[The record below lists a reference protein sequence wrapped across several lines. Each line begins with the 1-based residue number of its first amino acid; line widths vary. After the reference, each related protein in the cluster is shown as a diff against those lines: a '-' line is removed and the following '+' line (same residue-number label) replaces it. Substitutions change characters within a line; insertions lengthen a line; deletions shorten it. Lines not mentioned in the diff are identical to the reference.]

1 MTFSCFSYKIR
12 IILLSCG
19 IKDMEGIDGFV
30 DYSYRKH
37 LNPNN
42 KETEED
48 KRNRHLYK
56 RIILKISLRN
66 KYNELVDLITNNKTV

>member
-1 MTFSCFSYKIR
+1 
-12 IILLSCG
+12 
-19 IKDMEGIDGFV
+19 MEGIDAFV

-48 KRNRHLYK
+48 KRNKHLFQ
-56 RIILKISLRN
+56 RIILGMSLRN
-66 KYNELVDLITNNKTV
+66 KYNDYIELITNNITL

>member
-19 IKDMEGIDGFV
+19 IKDMEGIDAFV
-30 DYSYRKH
+30 DYSCRKH

>member
-19 IKDMEGIDGFV
+19 IKDMEGIDAFV

>member
-19 IKDMEGIDGFV
+19 IKDMEGIDDFV